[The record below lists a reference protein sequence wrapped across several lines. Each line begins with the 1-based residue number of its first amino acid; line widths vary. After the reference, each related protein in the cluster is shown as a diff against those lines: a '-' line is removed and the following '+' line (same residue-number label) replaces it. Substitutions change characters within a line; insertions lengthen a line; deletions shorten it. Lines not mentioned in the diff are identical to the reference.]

1 MQEIKVLEDKKLDTQ
16 KNVQP
21 NLTNGLGAMF
31 VITSKVRLK
40 LMKEE
45 VTIIALELIHVVCF
59 NLKKVVAASNF

>member
-1 MQEIKVLEDKKLDTQ
+1 MRKIKVLEDKKLDTQ

-21 NLTNGLGAMF
+21 NLTNGLRAMF